1 MLDTTI
7 KQCNECGKEY
17 PAFLNKCTHCGCAN
31 EIKSVIGF
39 NTFTKIWLCT
49 CIVVAVID
57 IFFSV
62 IITPPELVEKLNNLF
77 EEMFAKG
84 EIDNWLKFTLIDI
97 HPESTLI
104 DTPIR
109 IINLSDLGTLFPT
122 FFAPEN
128 AKVLY
133 AINTVKC
140 LLLIASY
147 VMLLMR
153 KQIGF
158 YIAIVAQLICIPIC
172 ILAENSIPMYVAI
185 SSIILLNLFLNL
197 KQNRRTYWDA
207 MKIAEQQTAE
217 TVEE

>member
-62 IITPPELVEKLNNLF
+62 IITPPELVKDLSDLF
-77 EEMFAKG
+77 KEMYEKG
-84 EIDNWLKFTLIDI
+84 EIENLVQFTLIDI
-97 HPESTLI
+97 QPESPQTI
-104 DTPIR
+104 
-109 IINLSDLGTLFPT
+109 IINLSDLGILFPT

-140 LLLIASY
+140 LLLIATY

-172 ILAENSIPMYVAI
+172 ILVENSIPMYVAI